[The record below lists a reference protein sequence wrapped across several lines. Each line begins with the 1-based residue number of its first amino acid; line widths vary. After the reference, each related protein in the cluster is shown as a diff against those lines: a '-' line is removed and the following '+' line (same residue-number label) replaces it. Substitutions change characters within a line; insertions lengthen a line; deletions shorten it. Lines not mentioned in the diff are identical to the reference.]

1 MWSSPL
7 KPLKTI
13 DETKPDKV
21 KKPKPRIS
29 KGTAKKLLEVEVADS
44 ITALWV
50 EDYLDNMV
58 RTYCYPPQLVS
69 DEFFGLLA
77 KYFDESKRAEI
88 LKAVK
93 DAYNRVKPPE
103 PEKNTV
109 VFKCP
114 EPEKGTPVFKYLLEA
129 IESDPRAK
137 TYISELKS

>member
-1 MWSSPL
+1 M
-7 KPLKTI
+7 KPI
-13 DETKPDKV
+13 AEDKAELA

-29 KGTAKKLLEVEVADS
+29 KGTAKKLLEVEVADK

-69 DEFFGLLA
+69 DDFFGLLS

-88 LKAVK
+88 LKAIK
-93 DAYNRVKPPE
+93 DAYHRVNPSE
-103 PEKNTV
+103 PEKNSV

-129 IESDPRAK
+129 IESDPMAK